1 MSSIPTRLAAGSL
14 AAAVLLGTGASTA
27 FADEGDGNDG
37 YHHSDNTY
45 GYGNGYNDGYH
56 HDDRDRDRDLHFGPF
71 DIPGSGWIGWQFDRG
86 A

>member
-1 MSSIPTRLAAGSL
+1 MSSLLTRLAVGSL
-14 AAAVLLGTGASTA
+14 ATAVLLGTGASTA

-37 YHHSDNTY
+37 YHHADNY

-56 HDDRDRDRDLHFGPF
+56 HDDYDRDLHFGPF
-71 DIPGSGWIGWQFDRG
+71 DIPGSGWIGWQFDHG